1 MPFTRRDLFRTAGVA
16 GTGFLLAACGTSGPV
31 SAPVAGAGASAARR
45 GGVLKAVFTG
55 GGAGESLDPYTGG
68 SPIDF
73 VRHDVLFDSLFTL
86 DKAEVVPGLALAAE
100 PAPDGRSF
108 VLRLRGDVR
117 WHDGTAFT
125 AQDVAYSFRY
135 MNAPERAYPSQLG
148 SFVDSAAVR
157 VRDAL
162 TLEVPTKQALGD
174 PALFLAAFPAKIVKD
189 GATSFTAATT
199 VGTGA
204 YRVTAFEAGREARL
218 ARFDGYWGGPAPAD
232 ELVLLSLTDPQAK
245 VNTVVTGQADFAGD
259 IPFTTAKT
267 GVASGDLEIRTA
279 GDDHRTAFGFVLN
292 PALKPFDDPRV
303 RKAVRLAIDRQ
314 ALVDTVLL
322 GYGAVGNDLLCAG
335 AKYFATKEPLARD
348 LDKARGLVRE
358 AGAEGAEVTIRTAE
372 YEIGYNASTQ
382 LLAEQLK
389 AIGLVVKP
397 QIVGPAEFFRP
408 EAVAAAHG
416 VAFSSGAVPLAVMYG
431 RLAGFPGLA
440 FPDERFKAAFGT
452 AIAST
457 DEGTRAKAWAE
468 VQDVMFD
475 RGNTIVWGQADVLS
489 LARKAVAGITVR
501 DQAKY
506 PYLGKAGMA

>member
-1 MPFTRRDLFRTAGVA
+1 MSLTRRDLLRTAGIA
-16 GTGFLLAACGTSGPV
+16 GAGLFLGACAPAAPASG
-31 SAPVAGAGASAARR
+31 PVAGAGAAAARR
-45 GGVLKAVFTG
+45 GGVLRAVFTG
-55 GGAGESLDPYTGG
+55 GGAAESLDPYTGG

-73 VRHDVLFDSLFTL
+73 VRNDVLYDALFTL

-100 PAPDGRSF
+100 PAADGRSF
-108 VLRLRGDVR
+108 VLRLRPDVR
-117 WHDGTAFT
+117 WHDGTTLT
-125 AQDVAYSFRY
+125 AQDVAYSLRY

-148 SFVDSAAVR
+148 SYVDVAGVKI
-157 VRDAL
+157 RDTM

-174 PALFLAAFPAKIVKD
+174 PALFLAAFPAKIIKD
-189 GATSFTAATT
+189 GATSFTAATA

-218 ARFDGYWGGPAPAD
+218 ARFDGHWGGAAPAD

-245 VNTVVTGQADFAGD
+245 VNAVLTGQADYAGD

-267 GVASGDLEIRTA
+267 GVTGADLEVRTA
-279 GDDHRTAFGFVLN
+279 GAANRTALGFVLN
-292 PALKPFDDPRV
+292 PTLKPFDDPRA

-335 AKYFATKEPLARD
+335 AKYFSAKEPLARD
-348 LDKARGLVRE
+348 VDGARRLIRE
-358 AGAEGAEVTIRTAE
+358 AGAEGAEVTIRSAE

-389 AIGLVVKP
+389 EIGLVVKP
-397 QIVGPAEFFRP
+397 QIVGPAEFFTP
-408 EAVAAAHG
+408 AAVAAANA
-416 VAFSSGAVPLAVMYG
+416 VAFSGGAIPLAVMYG

-440 FPDERFKAAFGT
+440 FPDDKLTAAFGT
-452 AIAST
+452 AVAST
-457 DEGTRAKAWAE
+457 DEVTRAKAWAE

-489 LARKAVAGITVR
+489 LARKSVAGITVR

-506 PYLGKAGMA
+506 PYLGKAGQS